1 MTIQLV
7 CTPRQLPEHLRIAA
21 AERAIEHNPANR
33 PNSLIVAHALGANPP
48 KARIAILTAKRWKMT
63 PKGLLFT
70 VGFLES
76 ASAALRKRILSH
88 MNAWSKTAN
97 VQFVES
103 HDHPMV
109 RIAFASDPPEMSGY
123 WSYEGTDI
131 LSIGANEPTMNLE
144 AFSMQTPISEF
155 HRVVRHETG
164 HTLGFPHEHMRAQ
177 LVNLID
183 RERAISFFGAT
194 QGWSPAEVEA
204 QVLTPL
210 EQSAIIGTPP
220 DQVSIMCYQIP
231 GSITKSGKPILG
243 GVDIDKS
250 DYDFAGAIYPKPPK
264 SPAAKKVPANK
275 AAAKK
280 ATAKKSAAKK
290 VVAKKVAKKA
300 AKKSTARRATAR

>member
-7 CTPRQLPEHLRIAA
+7 CTPRQLPEHLRVEA
-21 AERAIEHNPANR
+21 AERAIAHNPANR
-33 PNSLIVAHALGANPP
+33 PNSMIVAHALGPNPTR
-48 KARIAILTAKRWKMT
+48 ARIAVLTSKRWKMT

-70 VGFLES
+70 VGFLEP
-76 ASAALRKRILSH
+76 ATAALRKRILSH

-97 VQFVES
+97 VQFKES
-103 HDHPMV
+103 KDHPMV
-109 RIAFASDPPEMSGY
+109 RIAFASEPPDMSGY

-131 LSIGANEPTMNLE
+131 LSIPADQPTMNLE

-183 RERAISFFGAT
+183 RNKAIRFFGAT

-250 DYDFAGAIYPKPPK
+250 DFDFAGVIYPKPPK
-264 SPAAKKVPANK
+264 AAAARKAPAKQAAAKKV
-275 AAAKK
+275 
-280 ATAKKSAAKK
+280 S
-290 VVAKKVAKKA
+290 KKA
-300 AKKSTARRATAR
+300 ATNGSAKKGAMRASA